1 MLNKFRATNED
12 KFVKKFIRSSDIKKT
27 FLLFSLP
34 VNTQAKLSDL
44 NKFKITH
51 KKIIIV
57 GGFVANNLK

>member
-12 KFVKKFIRSSDIKKT
+12 KFVK
-27 FLLFSLP
+27 
-34 VNTQAKLSDL
+34 NTQAKLSDL